1 MRHIAM
7 FVAGFA
13 VVALAGAGVTQTA
26 FLAGASQDTQA
37 DDYTFEQ
44 TDLPKVQ
51 PVASAG
57 KVETTSNTTA
67 VEPKDEKAKS
77 AEIPAIAALQLA
89 ITHPTEGAQVDAA
102 EVTLKGTATPGA
114 YVWSGSHVADVE
126 GDGSW
131 TMTIPLDR
139 GKNVVHVGA
148 KVAGQSKTLTRTVF
162 NGEEL
167 VWSITQKVKASK
179 TPSEKFYGTGSPGMK
194 ITASSPYGS
203 NSTVIG
209 KAGEWTLGVD
219 FASEP
224 GTTFGVTVSTSTGWM
239 KQYTFSHLG
248 EPKPVT
254 SDWTVNH
261 MYVENH
267 EPYTKFYGTGPV
279 GTRIVASSEFGSSET
294 EVGKNGEWYL
304 KVWFD
309 LSTATT
315 VDVRVTNSLG
325 FDKTYVF
332 TYKPTK

>member
-13 VVALAGAGVTQTA
+13 VVALAGVGVTQTA
-26 FLAGASQDTQA
+26 FFAGASQDTQA
-37 DDYTFEQ
+37 DDYTFEPS
-44 TDLPKVQ
+44 DLPEVQ

-57 KVETTSNTTA
+57 KVETTTKTTA
-67 VEPKDEKAKS
+67 VEPESEKAKEEV
-77 AEIPAIAALQLA
+77 APTGALRLV

-126 GDGSW
+126 DDGAW
-131 TMTIPLDR
+131 TMTVPLDR
-139 GKNVVHVGA
+139 GKNVIYVGA
-148 KVAGQSKTLTRTVF
+148 KAAGESKTLTRTVF
-162 NGEEL
+162 HGDEL
-167 VWSITQKVKASK
+167 VWSITQKVKASN
-179 TPSEKFYGTGSPGMK
+179 TPFEKFYGTGSPGMK

-209 KAGEWTLGVD
+209 ESGEWALGID

-224 GTTFGVTVSTSTGWM
+224 GTTFGVTVSTSTGWT

-254 SDWTVNH
+254 ADWTINH
-261 MYVENH
+261 KYVENH
-267 EPYTKFYGTGPV
+267 EPYTKFYGTGPIR
-279 GTRIVASSEFGSSET
+279 TKIVASSEFGSSEA

-309 LSTATT
+309 LSEAAI

-325 FDKTYVF
+325 FDQTYTF